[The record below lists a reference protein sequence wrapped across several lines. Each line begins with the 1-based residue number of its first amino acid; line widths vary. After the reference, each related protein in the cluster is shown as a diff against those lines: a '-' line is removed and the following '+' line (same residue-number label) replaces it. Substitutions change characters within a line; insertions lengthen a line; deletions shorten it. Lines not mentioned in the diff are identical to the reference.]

1 MQTLVGKT
9 IKSINEERGSIVVAF
24 TDGTKATF
32 NSYVDFGG
40 NEEHCSESHVEVD
53 IVAPKYYVHK
63 SFGLFG
69 SKAGSYVM
77 SKCHDG
83 WYFVNASNVC
93 QYIKNQDNWYQY
105 YENSVERGNWVETT
119 LEQAFKK

>member
-1 MQTLVGKT
+1 MQTLAGKT

-32 NSYVDFGG
+32 SSCVDFGG

-53 IVAPKYYVHK
+53 VTAPKYYVHK

-69 SKAGSYVM
+69 SKTGLYVM
-77 SKCHDG
+77 AKCHDG
-83 WYFVNASNVC
+83 WYSVNASNVC
-93 QYIKNQDNWYQY
+93 KYIKNQHKCYQY
-105 YENSVERGNWVETT
+105 YENSVEHGNWVETT
-119 LEQAFKK
+119 LEKAFKK

>member
-1 MQTLVGKT
+1 MQTLAGKT
-9 IKSINEERGSIVVAF
+9 IKTINQERGSIVVAF

-32 NSYVDFGG
+32 NSCVDFGG

-53 IVAPKYYVHK
+53 VVTPKYYVHK

-69 SKAGSYVM
+69 SASNSYVM

-83 WYFVNASNVC
+83 WYTVNAANKRE
-93 QYIKNQDNWYQY
+93 YIKDRDRYAQY
-105 YENSVERGNWVETT
+105 YENSVEWGNWVETT
-119 LEQAFKK
+119 LENAFKK